1 MFTFS
6 APRNLALTA
15 VLALGL
21 GGISAVASQAATNPV
36 NLITSATS
44 VTPAGTTATQLVGP
58 ANFVTVKNTVA
69 SALQAHA
76 IFFTVSGGTTSSG
89 TNSGNIAVGGSIQI
103 LCSHVGTITLLGYA
117 IINGAATTS
126 PTDTIVITV
135 VSSLPGT
142 VYASS
147 LVLAAAGTTI
157 PTSATDAAFS
167 VTQPAGTAKVAN
179 FTVAELDA
187 AGNAILAA
195 NAKPI
200 SVTVTNGV
208 ISSPNLAG
216 SASGNTAYLTGV
228 PVHAITNF
236 VLSGINGLGGVST
249 VTIAVNGVTVK
260 TYSVTFTGLASKIV
274 LTAINSVVGIGTAT
288 AILPTPTAPIGIT
301 ANVNALEVQ
310 EFDAAGHLLV
320 INPGNIRISSS
331 VPAVAVGGAI
341 DIANRFP
348 LGDIMGGTSTT
359 NTAAGVSVTGVSAGT
374 TTFTATDISQL
385 LSSVPASIRVSNG
398 VPTSVVLSTN
408 LSTYVSG
415 AVGILRTTISNA
427 AGTTPAG
434 TYIVFTGQASSSIV
448 LATGSALLPGA
459 PVAVTTPPVQKVGQ
473 VTVNNAGVYAFSFNA
488 PSANVTVT
496 ITGVAATPAIAVT
509 PAIFIVGTVPDV
521 ATAESLLEVSYAQNV
536 DSDVATYIKGAT
548 DAASVTAQDSLAKS
562 TSALA
567 AIAHLSIVVKAVLAK
582 ALALAKIDKKI
593 LVRLGRK

>member
-6 APRNLALTA
+6 APRTLALTA

-21 GGISAVASQAATNPV
+21 GGISAAASQAATNPV

-89 TNSGNIAVGGSIQI
+89 TNSGNIAVGASIQI

-408 LSTYVSG
+408 LSTYASG
-415 AVGILRTTISNA
+415 AVGILRTTLANA
-427 AGTTPAG
+427 AGTMPAG

-448 LATGSALLPGA
+448 LATGSVLLPGA

-488 PSANVTVT
+488 PSANATVT
-496 ITGVAATPAIAVT
+496 ITGVAATSAIAVT
-509 PAIFIVGTVPDV
+509 PAIFIVGTVSDV

-548 DAASVTAQDSLAKS
+548 DAATVTAQDSLTKS
-562 TSALA
+562 TAALA
-567 AIAHLSIVVKAVLAK
+567 AIAHLAIVVKAVLAK

-593 LVRLGRK
+593 LLRLGRK

>member
-6 APRNLALTA
+6 SPRTLALIA

-21 GGISAVASQAATNPV
+21 GGISAVASNAASNPV

-58 ANFVTVKNTVA
+58 ANYVTIKNTVA
-69 SALQAHA
+69 GATQAHS
-76 IFFTVSGGTTSSG
+76 IFFTVSGGTTSTGTTSG
-89 TNSGNIAVGGSIQI
+89 TIAVGGNVQI
-103 LCSHVGTITLLGYA
+103 TCSKVGTITLLGYA
-117 IINGAATTS
+117 IISGAATNS

-147 LVLAAAGTTI
+147 LVLAASGTTA
-157 PTSATDAAFS
+157 PTTATDAAFS

-187 AGNAILAA
+187 AGNAMLAA

-208 ISSPNLAG
+208 ISSPNLAA
-216 SASGNTAYLTGV
+216 SASGNTMYLAGI
-228 PVHAITNF
+228 PVHATTDF

-249 VTIAVNGVTVK
+249 VTIAVNGVTVR
-260 TYSVTFTGLASKIV
+260 TYSATFTGLASKIV
-274 LTAINSVVGIGTAT
+274 LTPINGVVGIGSANS
-288 AILPTPTAPIGIT
+288 ILPTPTAPIGIT

-320 INPGNIRISSS
+320 INPANIRISSS
-331 VPAVAVGGAI
+331 VPAVAIGGAI

-348 LGDIMGGTSTT
+348 LGNITGGTSTT

-408 LSTYVSG
+408 FSTYASG
-415 AVGILRTTISNA
+415 AVGILRTTLANA
-427 AGTTPAG
+427 AGTMPAG
-434 TYIVFTGQASSSIV
+434 TYIVFTGQASSSIA
-448 LATGSALLPGA
+448 LATGSALLPGV

-488 PSANVTVT
+488 PNANATIT
-496 ITGVAATPAIAVT
+496 ITGIAATPAIAVT
-509 PAIFIVGTVPDV
+509 PATFIVGTVPDV
-521 ATAESLLEVSYAQNV
+521 ATAESLLEAAYAQNV
-536 DSDVATYIKGAT
+536 DSDVATYIGSET
-548 DAASVTAQDSLAKS
+548 DAATATAQDSLTKS
-562 TSALA
+562 TVALA
-567 AIAHLSIVVKAVLAK
+567 AVAHLTIVVKAVLAK
-582 ALALAKIDKKI
+582 ALALAKINKKI
-593 LVRLGRK
+593 LLKLGRK

>member
-1 MFTFS
+1 MNTFS
-6 APRNLALTA
+6 SHRALALTA

-69 SALQAHA
+69 SAQQAHS
-76 IFFTVSGGTTSSG
+76 IFFTVSGGTTSGGTSSG
-89 TNSGNIAVGGSIQI
+89 TIAVGGSVQI
-103 LCSHVGTITLLGYA
+103 VCSHVGTITVLGYA
-117 IINGAATTS
+117 IISGAATTS

-147 LVLAAAGTTI
+147 LVLASAGTTI
-157 PTSATDAAFS
+157 PTTASDAAFS

-195 NAKPI
+195 NAKPL

-208 ISSPNLAG
+208 ISSPNLAA
-216 SASGNTAYLTGV
+216 SASGNTMYLAGI
-228 PVHAITNF
+228 PLHATTDF
-236 VLSGINGLGGVST
+236 VLSGINGLAGLST
-249 VTIAVNGVTVK
+249 VTIAVNGVSVK

-274 LTAINSVVGIGTAT
+274 LTAINSVVGIGSAT
-288 AILPTPTAPIGIT
+288 TILPTSTAPIGIT

-320 INPGNIRISSS
+320 VNPGNIRISSS

-348 LGDIMGGTSTT
+348 LGNIIGGTSTT
-359 NTAAGVSVTGVSAGT
+359 NTVAGVSVTGVSAGT
-374 TTFTATDISQL
+374 TTITATDISQL
-385 LSSVPASIRVSNG
+385 LSSAPVSIRVSNG

-408 LSTYVSG
+408 LSTYASG
-415 AVGILRTTISNA
+415 AVGILRTTLSNA
-427 AGTTPAG
+427 AGTMPAG
-434 TYIVFTGQASSSIV
+434 TYIVFTRQASSSIV

-473 VTVNNAGVYAFSFNA
+473 VTFNSAGVYAFSFNA
-488 PSANVTVT
+488 PTANATIT
-496 ITGVAATPAIAVT
+496 ITGIAATPAIAVT

-521 ATAESLLEVSYAQNV
+521 AAEESLLEVSFAQNV
-536 DSDVATYIKGAT
+536 DSDVATYIGSAT
-548 DAASVTAQDSLAKS
+548 DAATVTAQDSLAKS
-562 TSALA
+562 TTALA
-567 AIAHLSIVVKAVLAK
+567 AIARLSIVVKAVLAK

-593 LVRLGRK
+593 LLRLGRK